1 MGFHGDLLPDQQFPA
16 QQYRAAP
23 VLGEEPVIISAA
35 VAQPLSQ
42 IVAGDAGQHG
52 EVDGVHRNDRRVC
65 RWFQKSVAAGDKL
78 MQVRDLAGLHA
89 ARLGAQG
96 DAEGLSSGEGIL

>member
-52 EVDGVHRNDRRVC
+52 ESMASTGLTGVSAVGS
-65 RWFQKSVAAGDKL
+65 KSP
-78 MQVRDLAGLHA
+78 
-89 ARLGAQG
+89 
-96 DAEGLSSGEGIL
+96 